1 MRVGSTLENL
11 VKDYAGK
18 VRVVYK
24 NFVVHP
30 DTVMEAHLGS
40 CAAGK
45 QGKFMAYKHAFW
57 DKGFNAYAASRDP
70 SKMGGAN
77 LREIVKS
84 VGLDLA
90 KWEKDVQSPEC
101 QAFIQADM
109 AELNKFG
116 VNGTPAFFING
127 AMIPGGIDEA
137 SFHQIIDQKLAIAES
152 SGVSG
157 AEYYQRE
164 IFEKGEKKFRSKK
177 DPKPGAPAPA
187 PAP

>member
-1 MRVGSTLENL
+1 MRVSSTLTKL

-30 DTVMEAHLGS
+30 QQVQEAHLGS
-40 CAAGK
+40 CAAAR

-57 DKGFNAYAASRDP
+57 EKGFNAYAKGGDAT
-70 SKMGGAN
+70 KLGGAN

-90 KWEKDVQSPEC
+90 KWEADLKGADC
-101 QAFIQADM
+101 QALVQGDM

-116 VNGTPAFFING
+116 VNGTPAFYING
-127 AMIPGGIDEA
+127 TMIPGGIDEG
-137 SFHQIIDQKLAIAES
+137 SFHQIIDQKLAIAEA

-157 AEYYQRE
+157 SEYYQKE

-177 DPKPGAPAPA
+177 EPKP
-187 PAP
+187 